1 MRHIL
6 SAGLVG
12 GLVVFGWSAVD
23 HMLLPFGE
31 MGLSQIPAD
40 KEPAVLEPLKGLP
53 GTGLYMYPRLDGKDT
68 AAHEA
73 WMQKVAHGPSG
84 LLLYH
89 PAGAPVM
96 NAGTFAGEIGAD
108 ILAALIAA
116 FVLAHLTLRG
126 LLVRAGV
133 VSLLGVFAWL
143 SISLS
148 YLIWY
153 GYPPA
158 FVLAEGVDQAVG
170 WFLAGLAM
178 AGLIGD
184 R

>member
-1 MRHIL
+1 MRHSL

-12 GLVVFGWSAVD
+12 GLVVFAWSAVD

-31 MGLSQIPAD
+31 MGLTQIPAE
-40 KEPAVLEPLKGLP
+40 KEPAVLAQLKELP
-53 GTGLYMYPRLDGKDT
+53 GNGLYMYPRLEGKDA

-73 WMQKVAHGPSG
+73 WMRKVASGPSG

-96 NAGTFAGEIGAD
+96 NTGTFVGEIGAD

-116 FVLAHLTLRG
+116 FVLSQLSLFG
-126 LLVRAGV
+126 LLARAGL

-158 FVLAEGVDQAVG
+158 FVLAEGVDQVVG
-170 WFLAGLAM
+170 WFLGGLAM
-178 AGLIGD
+178 AALL
-184 R
+184 RRR

>member
-31 MGLSQIPAD
+31 MGLTQIPAD
-40 KEPAVLEPLKGLP
+40 KEAAVLERLGELP
-53 GTGLYMYPRLDGKDT
+53 AAGLYMYPRLDGENA

-73 WMQKVAHGPSG
+73 WMQKVASGPSG

-96 NAGTFAGEIGAD
+96 NAGTFVGEIGSD
-108 ILAALIAA
+108 VLAALIAA
-116 FVLAHLTLRG
+116 LVLSHLSLRG
-126 LLVRAGV
+126 LLPRAGL

-153 GYPPA
+153 GYPAP

-170 WFLAGLAM
+170 WFLGGLAM
-178 AGLIGD
+178 AAIIPP

>member
-12 GLVVFGWSAVD
+12 GLVVFCWSAVD
-23 HMLLPFGE
+23 HMLLPLGE
-31 MGLSQIPAD
+31 MGLTQIPAE
-40 KEPAVLEPLKGLP
+40 KEAAVLERLGELP
-53 GTGLYMYPRLDGKDT
+53 GAGLYMYPRLEGED
-68 AAHEA
+68 AASHEA
-73 WMQKVAHGPSG
+73 WMQKVASGPSG

-89 PAGAPVM
+89 PAGATVM
-96 NAGTFAGEIGAD
+96 NTGTFVGEIGSD

-116 FVLAHLTLRG
+116 FVLANLSVRG
-126 LLVRAGV
+126 LLARAGV

-153 GYPPA
+153 GYPA
-158 FVLAEGVDQAVG
+158 SFVVAEGVDQAVG
-170 WFLAGLAM
+170 WFLGGLAM
-178 AGLIGD
+178 AGIIRL